1 MFYHS
6 NNAVIHESEL
16 SFSFCRSGGPGG
28 QHVNKVSTAVQLKF
42 PISMSQMT
50 PAMKERL
57 RKIAGK
63 RVSSDGVLQITANN
77 HRSQRENRLDAEER
91 LREMLI
97 EAEKVPKKRK
107 ATKAT
112 KASQEKRLNKKNLHK
127 SKKAQRKKVNPFD
140 SG

>member
-1 MFYHS
+1 MFYQS
-6 NNAVIHESEL
+6 KNAVIHESEL

-42 PISMSQMT
+42 NIAESSIAT
-50 PAMKERL
+50 AMKERL
-57 RKIAGK
+57 QKKAGR
-63 RVSSDGVLQITANN
+63 RVSSEGILLITANN

-91 LREMLI
+91 LRELLI
-97 EAEKVPKKRK
+97 EAEKVPKSRK

-112 KASQEKRLNKKNLHK
+112 KASQEKRLKRKNIRK
-127 SKKAQRKKVNPFD
+127 DRKAQRKKVNPYD